1 MPTLF
6 TRLVRAALLAL
17 ALVVIGTA
25 IVLSRDWL
33 EALSV
38 PLLFAGNGTT
48 VLLVTILAIYLA
60 LLVAAAFGVV
70 VLGWLVW
77 RSQRNNRPSPGSRL
91 RLTRARWLLLS
102 ASIVC
107 GLMMA
112 EAAAAAW
119 LSWTHRLP
127 AWPRPSAASRPMGN
141 EVLIVVIGESSRP
154 GRALRRLALS
164 WRNCWSRAS
173 EGDTGAP
180 VSGRGNGRERRDPGN
195 DAP

>member
-1 MPTLF
+1 MRHIIDGCRRYLPDWF
-6 TRLVRAALLAL
+6 APAPLAL

-33 EALSV
+33 KALSV

-91 RLTRARWLLLS
+91 RLTRRTLAALVRVDRVRPDDGGGRSGCLAVVDSPS
-102 ASIVC
+102 ASV
-107 GLMMA
+107 A
-112 EAAAAAW
+112 
-119 LSWTHRLP
+119 
-127 AWPRPSAASRPMGN
+127 
-141 EVLIVVIGESSRP
+141 
-154 GRALRRLALS
+154 
-164 WRNCWSRAS
+164 
-173 EGDTGAP
+173 AP
-180 VSGRGNGRERRDPGN
+180 VCRVSANG
-195 DAP
+195 